1 MLIGYVSMDGE
12 NFLDNF
18 HQLFE
23 LINQNI
29 QRKKQKRDWYHRN
42 KEAVLEQQKSS
53 ENKKKSQKEWYKK
66 NKEKCITRAKM
77 WNKENSGAR
86 KLIVERHKHRKGSS
100 CQWTSTNPK

>member
-1 MLIGYVSMDGE
+1 MDGE

-23 LINQNI
+23 LMNQNT
-29 QRKKQKRDWYHRN
+29 QRKRQKREWYHRN

-53 ENKKKSQKEWYKK
+53 EKKKKSQKEWYKK
-66 NKEKCITRAKM
+66 NKEKCITRSKM
-77 WNKENSGAR
+77 WNKENTGAR
-86 KLIVERHKHRKGSS
+86 KLVVERHKHRKGNS